1 MYILNKIAC
10 YVHTVFTGPRSSC
23 DSVFELQCYFFSKK
37 RKWIKLEDSGFQK
50 GIDRTAGLIYGRPYV
65 SWVQLF

>member
-50 GIDRTAGLIYGRPYV
+50 GIGRRTLAGSMLYT
-65 SWVQLF
+65 